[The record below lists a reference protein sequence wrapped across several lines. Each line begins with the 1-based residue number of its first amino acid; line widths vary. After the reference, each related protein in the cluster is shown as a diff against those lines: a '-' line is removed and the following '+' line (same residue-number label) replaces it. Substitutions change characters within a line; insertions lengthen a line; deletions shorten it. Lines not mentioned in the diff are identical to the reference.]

1 MLNTDY
7 PRILG
12 VAFLEHCHPRTADFF
27 RYWQSKRQGD
37 RFPARAD
44 LDPIEMKPWLPG
56 MVLVDVTPVPDRTPP
71 YRLTYRLIGTGATSL
86 RGRDGTGKCIEEAFF
101 GNSLAEIM
109 ENYRL
114 VIEERQIVYDGDRTL
129 SENGARLEAGT
140 LLLPLARDGFT
151 VDMVVGYQQIE
162 MVHPV

>member
-1 MLNTDY
+1 MAA
-7 PRILG
+7 
-12 VAFLEHCHPRTADFF
+12 AFLERCHPRTADFF
-27 RYWQSKRQGD
+27 RYWQSKRRSGM
-37 RFPARAD
+37 FPARAD

-56 MVLVDVTPVPDRTPP
+56 LVLVDVTPMPGQSPP

-86 RGRDGTGKCIEEAFF
+86 RGQEGTGKRVQEAYF

-129 SENGARLEAGT
+129 SENGAKLEAET
-140 LLLPLARDGFT
+140 LLLPLASDGSAI
-151 VDMVVGYQQIE
+151 DMVVCYQEIE
-162 MVHPV
+162 MVRPG